1 MNKIPKC
8 RSKYFIPQV
17 NNIKVTQ
24 KETIKEHLVPK
35 ITQKNLKFS
44 ANRQFGKDITNSVK
58 DNIHSILY
66 NNHNT
71 KVISI
76 VDKKQNSKVYIKKH
90 SSASQVAQKNQKTKI
105 GINEKKLREYKS
117 GSLINNKND
126 ITYSEYYY
134 NNNNNNNSKNIN
146 IPQSHQGGSKLHSS
160 ISFGINNKRPI
171 SSVNNCISVRL
182 SNPKNNSKVYT
193 ILNNKS
199 INIHSSNNNYTGI
212 VNNNYNNNKIQ
223 HTHSNLDL
231 M

>member
-90 SSASQVAQKNQKTKI
+90 SSASQVAQKNQKT
-105 GINEKKLREYKS
+105 
-117 GSLINNKND
+117 LINNKND

-146 IPQSHQGGSKLHSS
+146 VPQSHQGGSKLHSS

-212 VNNNYNNNKIQ
+212 LNNNYNNNKIQ

>member
-76 VDKKQNSKVYIKKH
+76 VDKKQNNKIYIKKH
-90 SSASQVAQKNQKTKI
+90 SSATQVAQKNQKTKI
-105 GINEKKLREYKS
+105 GVGEKKLREYKS
-117 GSLINNKND
+117 GSLIKNKND

-146 IPQSHQGGSKLHSS
+146 VPQSHQGGSKLHSS

-212 VNNNYNNNKIQ
+212 LNNNYNNNKIQ